1 MSCCKNYVLNNEK
14 DENLKK
20 EIKDYLLEFSNN
32 YDKNQIF
39 DLYHRVYPNSK
50 PTTYDNALS
59 VLRKHTN
66 LNETIPTNELLS
78 K

>member
-20 EIKDYLLEFSNN
+20 EIKDYLLEFSSN
-32 YDKNQIF
+32 YDKNRIF
-39 DLYHRVYPNSK
+39 DFYHRVYPNSK

-59 VLRKHTN
+59 VLRNYTN
-66 LNETIPTNELLS
+66 LNETIPTNQLLS
-78 K
+78 Q